1 MGRALFTLFTVPT
14 AVAHQRS
21 RMKPHLFL
29 PLILVA
35 ALLITACSPILD
47 IVQNTMPQASTVE
60 AGEVATATEKVDS
73 MKIRLIVED
82 KVITATLID
91 SNTTRDFV
99 SLLPL
104 TLTLEDYA
112 GIEKISYLP
121 RELSTQDA
129 PAVSEFTTGDIAYY
143 APWGNLA
150 IHHHEFGYANGLV
163 ILGKIDGGKEALIVP
178 GSVTVTTELVSEP

>member
-1 MGRALFTLFTVPT
+1 MTRFYKQFVALILTAILIAACAPASTSTQPLPTSVTPAPTVLPVTPTSAPPTKMPT
-14 AVAHQRS
+14 AVPPTEISPERS
-21 RMKPHLFL
+21 
-29 PLILVA
+29 
-35 ALLITACSPILD
+35 
-47 IVQNTMPQASTVE
+47 
-60 AGEVATATEKVDS
+60 DS
-73 MKIRLIVED
+73 MKIRITVEATEL
-82 KVITATLID
+82 TATLID
-91 SNTTRDFV
+91 SNTTQDFI

-129 PAVSEFTTGDIAYY
+129 PAASDFTPGDLAHY

-163 ILGKIDGGKEALIVP
+163 ILGTIDGGKEALIVP
-178 GSVTVTTELVSEP
+178 GPVTVTIELVSE